1 MSARAI
7 SHLCYNCFREIPEG
21 GSPCPYCGFDLEEN
35 VKKYPVALRAGTLL
49 NNRYIV
55 GRVLGQ
61 GGFGITYL
69 AWDTKLEAKMAIKE
83 FMPGE
88 LATRVDG
95 TTVSVMAESKTEAFT
110 YGAERFQEEARTL
123 AKFIGNPNIAGVSDC
138 FDENDTSYFVM
149 DYIEGISFKTYIAN
163 HGGKV
168 GVEDAL
174 NVMIPVLRALTAV
187 HQEGFIHRDVTPDN
201 IYITKDGVVKLLDF
215 GSARYSIGDKSKS
228 LDVILKVGY
237 APKEQYIRRSRQG
250 PFTDVYS
257 CAACFYAAIT
267 GYLPPESLERMDQ
280 DTLVPISQQ
289 GIEIPEYL
297 DKAILKGLAVQPED
311 RFQSAAEFLEAI
323 ENQQVVEVPSAAS
336 AVPAKK
342 KRTPLLIAGIAAG
355 IAVVLGIGIVI
366 GGGGRQVQISDNGG
380 DEFPLLEAEVP
391 SITIAGQEYS
401 TDLTE
406 LDLGSMYLTDAD
418 IEPLQYMVNLRSLDL
433 RQNQLTDLTPLA
445 GLTQLESLE
454 LRGNNLTDLTPLAGL
469 TNLKTLRLGGTDSGV
484 NNPNIQDITPLSG
497 LKKLETLVLPAN
509 SQIRDL
515 TPISGLT
522 ELREF
527 SMSGDSSAGAYQIDD
542 LSPLSNLTKL
552 ERLGVTISGVDSLEP
567 LRNLKNLTYL
577 YINGEGAYTD
587 FSPLS
592 ELAELQTLR
601 LIGKGSSQ
609 MAPGDLQFISGMTKL
624 KTLELHFD
632 NTLSLRGIE
641 GLTGL
646 ETVTL
651 MYHNGDDA
659 FCVDIEALSGLT
671 NLKELTL
678 CVDHRVLDLSPLTPL
693 QNLRALTLFCEGS
706 DWSKPSLTDLTPI
719 GQLSNLQSL
728 ALYERNITNI
738 APLQNLSHLQN
749 LLIAEYGDQKITDWS
764 PVDHVPNVTKE

>member
-1 MSARAI
+1 MER
-7 SHLCYNCFREIPEG
+7 LCYNCFRERTSGEG
-21 GSPCPYCGFDLEEN
+21 PCPYCGFDLEEN
-35 VKKYPVALRAGTLL
+35 VKKYPVALRPGTLL

-95 TTVSVMAESKTEAFT
+95 TTVSVMAESKTEAFS

-168 GVEDAL
+168 SVEDAL

-267 GYLPPESLERMDQ
+267 GFLPPESLERMDQ

-289 GIEIPEYL
+289 GIDIPEYL

-336 AVPAKK
+336 AAPAAPAKK
-342 KRTPLLIAGIAAG
+342 KHTPLLIAG
-355 IAVVLGIGIVI
+355 AVVLIAAVFALGSLF
-366 GGGGRQVQISDNGG
+366 GGSAGGNGETG
-380 DEFPLLEAEVP
+380 GNPVAEALAPKV
-391 SITIAGQEYS
+391 TIAGEEYS
-401 TDLTE
+401 TALTE
-406 LDLGSMYLTDAD
+406 LKLKGAGLTNEDILPLSQMTALETLSLEDNPDITDLSPLEGLTGLTA
-418 IEPLQYMVNLRSLDL
+418 LNLMGTGATNLGPIAGLTNLEQLELANPDL
-433 RQNQLTDLTPLA
+433 SDLTPL
-445 GLTQLESLE
+445 S
-454 LRGNNLTDLTPLAGL
+454 GL
-469 TNLKTLRLGGTDSGV
+469 TNLKTLYLDNG
-484 NNPNIQDITPLSG
+484 
-497 LKKLETLVLPAN
+497 
-509 SQIRDL
+509 
-515 TPISGLT
+515 
-522 ELREF
+522 
-527 SMSGDSSAGAYQIDD
+527 SMTSSAITD
-542 LSPLSNLTKL
+542 LSPLAGLVNLEGLYIPSTPNYTDFSALSGMTQLKELVMMGTRYSDSNSIDSLDFLTNMPKL
-552 ERLGVTISGVDSLEP
+552 ERLLLSVRDVDLAPMAGAVSLVNVELTGGSFRVDDLSVFSNLTSLES
-567 LRNLKNLTYL
+567 LLLHRSGDTVLCSAQDLT
-577 YINGEGAYTD
+577 
-587 FSPLS
+587 
-592 ELAELQTLR
+592 
-601 LIGKGSSQ
+601 
-609 MAPGDLQFISGMTKL
+609 
-624 KTLELHFD
+624 
-632 NTLSLRGIE
+632 
-641 GLTGL
+641 
-646 ETVTL
+646 
-651 MYHNGDDA
+651 
-659 FCVDIEALSGLT
+659 ALSGLT
-671 NLKELTL
+671 KLRKLDLGRVDGLTSLSGLESLVNLEELSLGTRSEDPNRTITDL
-678 CVDHRVLDLSPLTPL
+678 NPLAGLSKLRYLYLFAGTSANVNSPALDISALAGLENLEYVNLFPSTRIVDQSPLENIPQVVLD
-693 QNLRALTLFCEGS
+693 
-706 DWSKPSLTDLTPI
+706 
-719 GQLSNLQSL
+719 
-728 ALYERNITNI
+728 
-738 APLQNLSHLQN
+738 
-749 LLIAEYGDQKITDWS
+749 
-764 PVDHVPNVTKE
+764 